1 MKPKRRVFCPAIRRS
16 KMLFESESKAL
27 GFIKWNGQ
35 DLLKNGKTVEDLR
48 AYFCAACGGWHIT
61 SQNLSVEKQKEL
73 DQKVDDMIEH
83 SSKKVKDL
91 KKVQENI
98 DNTCYGYLLTLP
110 LIEFGGKKN
119 LKKYIS
125 SHLDSIPKGIPVDR
139 IYHAIKGLPDTVF
152 HREEEL
158 PMSLDEIKRRAQELY
173 EKLPLENLNGEVM
186 ILRYIK
192 WEYVYNQKINLY
204 IISELENIL
213 RSNKL
218 IK

>member
-1 MKPKRRVFCPAIRRS
+1 MKPKYRVYCPAIRRT
-16 KMLFESESKAL
+16 KMLFETEKKAL
-27 GFIKWNGQ
+27 LFIEYNGHELEK
-35 DLLKNGKTVEDLR
+35 DGKKAENLR
-48 AYFCAACGGWHIT
+48 AYFCSACGGWHIT
-61 SQNLSVEKQKEL
+61 SKNLPVEKQEEL
-73 DQKVDDMIEH
+73 DRRVDDMIEH

-110 LIEFGGKKN
+110 LIEFGGKKK